1 MGLISEP
8 LEYFRH
14 RHREAAKPLWRSTG
28 DIRDLAVDCFSLL
41 GRKLSSTRGSR
52 LKQSTLVSAVSG
64 LLRFARNDAGFGPVS
79 CGRAGRPAGAERA
92 MTPRKRF
99 GGLREGA
106 LGRCALS
113 LALLASLCAAPGSSG
128 ASERRHGL
136 SAFGDLKYPA
146 DFQHFDYVNPD
157 APKGGRLATMPTSSI
172 NTYNEF
178 NGYILRGDPAEGLSL
193 LFDSLM
199 VRAQDEPDAAYGLI
213 AESAELADDKMSVTF
228 RLRPEARFRDG
239 TAVTADDVV
248 FTFEKLKKDGHPNI
262 QQSLRDV
269 ASATAADAHTVT
281 YRFQGESVRDLP
293 VLVATL
299 PVFSKAYYTAH
310 DFLSQSLD
318 VPLGSGPYTISDFRQ
333 GTYLTYKRRA
343 DYWAAALPVNRGRYN
358 FDEIRF
364 EYFHD
369 RAVGLEAF
377 KAHAY
382 DLREEFTSKSWATEY
397 DIPAVRAG
405 QIVKLTLP
413 DGRPSGAQG
422 MFINTR
428 REKLADPR
436 VREALDYAFDFEWT
450 NKTLFFGMYT
460 RTASYFENSDLKAVG
475 MPSPEELQLL
485 EPFRDSLPAEV
496 FGEVYTPPVTDGS
509 GRYRPSIRTASKL
522 LDDAGWKL
530 QDGVRK
536 NAKGQTLDIE
546 FLIDDP
552 VSERILGP
560 YTVKLVELGINASL
574 RRVDPSQEQERLK
587 TYDFDILTQRY
598 SLQPTPG
605 PEVRAYWGSEAGRQD
620 GSYNLAGIASPAVDA
635 LIGKVLNA
643 KSRDELRTAARA
655 VDRVLRAGH
664 YWVPEWYKPV
674 HHVATW
680 DKYSY
685 PEIQA
690 KFDSGVI
697 DTWWYNK
704 EKDEKLGK

>member
-1 MGLISEP
+1 MGLVE
-8 LEYFRH
+8 R
-14 RHREAAKPLWRSTG
+14 RTG
-28 DIRDLAVDCFSLL
+28 GCHVALL
-41 GRKLSSTRGSR
+41 GW
-52 LKQSTLVSAVSG
+52 
-64 LLRFARNDAGFGPVS
+64 
-79 CGRAGRPAGAERA
+79 RPL
-92 MTPRKRF
+92 T
-99 GGLREGA
+99 
-106 LGRCALS
+106 
-113 LALLASLCAAPGSSG
+113 LALLAALCATPGSAG
-128 ASERRHGL
+128 ASEWRHGL

-146 DFQHFDYVNPD
+146 DFQHFAYVNPD

-172 NTYNEF
+172 NTFNQF
-178 NGYILRGDPAEGLSL
+178 NGYILRGDPAEGLGL

-199 VRAQDEPDAAYGLI
+199 VRCQDEPDAAYGLI

-239 TAVTADDVV
+239 TPVTADDAV
-248 FTFEKLKKDGHPNI
+248 FTFDKLKKDGHPNI

-269 ASATAADAHTVT
+269 TAATATDAHTVT
-281 YRFQGESVRDLP
+281 YRFQGQSVRDLP

-299 PVFSKAYYTAH
+299 PVFSKAYYTAN

-318 VPLGSGPYTISDFRQ
+318 PPLGSGPYAISDFRQ
-333 GTYLTYKRRA
+333 GTYVTYKRRP
-343 DYWAAALPVNRGRYN
+343 DYWAANLAVNRGRYN

-397 DIPAVRAG
+397 DIPAVRSG

-436 VREALDYAFDFEWT
+436 VREALDDAFDFEWT
-450 NKTLFFGMYT
+450 NKTLFFGAYT
-460 RTASYFENSDLKAVG
+460 RTASYFENSDLKAEG
-475 MPSPEELQLL
+475 SPSPEELKLL
-485 EPFRDSLPAEV
+485 EPFKDSLPAEV
-496 FGEVYTPPVTDGS
+496 FGEVYTPPVTDAS
-509 GRYRPSIRTASKL
+509 GRYRPSIRAASKL

-530 QDGVRK
+530 QDGIRK
-536 NAKGQTLDIE
+536 NAKGETLDIE

-560 YTVKLVELGINASL
+560 YAAKLTELGINALL

-587 TYDFDILTQRY
+587 TYDFDIVTQRY
-598 SLQPTPG
+598 SLQPRPG

-620 GSYNLAGIASPAVDA
+620 GSYNLAGIANPAVDA
-635 LIGKVLNA
+635 LIDKLLNA
-643 KSRDELRTAARA
+643 TNRGELRTAARA
-655 VDRVLRAGH
+655 IDRVLRAGH

-674 HHVATW
+674 HHIATW
-680 DKYSY
+680 DKYSR
-685 PEIQA
+685 PEVQA
-690 KFDSGVI
+690 KYDNGVL
-697 DTWWYNK
+697 DTWWYDK
-704 EKDEKLGK
+704 EKDAKLGN